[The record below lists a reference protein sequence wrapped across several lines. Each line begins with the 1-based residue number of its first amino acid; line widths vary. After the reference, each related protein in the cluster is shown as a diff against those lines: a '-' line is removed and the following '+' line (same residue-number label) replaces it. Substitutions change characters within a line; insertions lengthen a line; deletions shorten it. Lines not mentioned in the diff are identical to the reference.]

1 MLWNTIHSW
10 VWIWIK
16 LSFLGIIPLIFLE
29 SIRIILGASFTLVEL
44 VTCWVFVT
52 GVLIAVTLAR
62 WYPLGGI
69 SWHWRARFLLI
80 SSVIVGLIYSQVRT
94 TTVAWILVGTVYVLL
109 FYVEIILT
117 SNRSWFVR
125 LTLRVSLALV
135 AGFFPVAL
143 SQLEARF
150 ADEEF
155 FVVLELLVLSVFWLL
170 MLRMV
175 YLIRFLGISE
185 TIQSFSCTKLNGSF
199 SKKIRYC
206 DLVENKTIW
215 GRILLLFGLFVFGGL
230 GIVVWAYRHSFYPP
244 VAPVFSKVSEQ
255 FPFLCG
261 QVEPNPQVYN
271 GQDVFRRILARV
283 EANPYKGTPEYGMLF
298 LGTGE
303 HQWEELFRRE
313 LLREVHEQRYTK
325 PAHSVKWIQ
334 YEAAL
339 RAYYYLRIRDRFPT
353 LFSEEEDKQIQNWF
367 EAINR
372 RALTVE
378 WVDLMYA
385 LAFSYWPEGPYEN
398 QEIGAG
404 LLALL
409 EAGRITD
416 SSLSEANRDYLARN
430 RRGWNARF
438 RVTDDSLG
446 YQLVW
451 INNSY
456 FQFLYTGEDLGA
468 NARLAFEWLLLQAIP
483 NGEPFGYN
491 HPSKYSLATISY
503 LGAKLFGDPRYIW
516 LSGRALESIEQKGG
530 YLFAQPG
537 VEEPVMLEGR
547 SPTEGSCLI
556 YGDSGLPN
564 QKGPLAPDKIVF
576 RDGWNPDSK
585 YLLVNLRF
593 TGWHRYKATGTVSI
607 FYRDGFRLTEAV
619 DYRQFSW
626 LPLGRKLFRDKRIP
640 RENLNG
646 LIVEKTGIADVLYT
660 LTGFDSPWAQDPP
673 HYAEVKAFVIG
684 KDIDWAHIRLTGWRS
699 WQHDRWI
706 YFYHNDG
713 PVVIVDKAWNSVGS
727 RGAIVWHLV
736 GAVEAEINRFRIV
749 DDGSLIEIVPLPL
762 SNGDGSMYSV
772 LPGDSPTLNVLS
784 YSGST
789 LHMATVF
796 LQGSWIGAKVD
807 IEGENIRITREGKVL
822 LVPIAQR

>member
-10 VWIWIK
+10 VWIWIR
-16 LSFLGIIPLIFLE
+16 LLFLGVVPLIFLE

-44 VTCWVFVT
+44 VARWVFVT
-52 GVLIAVTLAR
+52 GVLIAATLTR

-69 SWHWRARFLLI
+69 SWHWRARFLLF
-80 SSVIVGLIYSQVRT
+80 SNVIVGLIYSQTRS
-94 TTVAWILVGTVYVLL
+94 TTVAWILVGMIYVLL
-109 FYVEIILT
+109 FHLETILT
-117 SNRSWFVR
+117 SSQSWFVR

-143 SQLEARF
+143 AQVEASF

-155 FVVLELLVLSVFWLL
+155 FVVLELLVLSIFWLL
-170 MLRMV
+170 MLGMV
-175 YLIRFLGISE
+175 YLAQSLGVPEI
-185 TIQSFSCTKLNGSF
+185 IQSLSCTKSNESF
-199 SKKIRYC
+199 SKKIHYC
-206 DLVENKTIW
+206 DLFENKINW
-215 GRILLLFGLFVFGGL
+215 GRILLLFVFGGI
-230 GIVVWAYRHSFYPP
+230 GIVVWAYRHSFYPAVVP
-244 VAPVFSKVSEQ
+244 TFSKISEQ

-261 QVEPNPQVYN
+261 QVQPNSQVYN
-271 GQDVFRRILARV
+271 GQDVFSRILARV
-283 EANPYKGTPEYGMLF
+283 EANPYKGTPEYGMLL

-303 HQWEELFRRE
+303 RQWGELFREE
-313 LLREVHEQRYTK
+313 LLREVYEQRYTK

-353 LFSEEEDKQIQNWF
+353 LFSEEEDKQIRNWF
-367 EAINR
+367 AAINR

-409 EAGRITD
+409 EAGRIAD
-416 SSLSEANRDYLARN
+416 PNLSEANRDYLARN

-456 FQFLYTGEDLGA
+456 FQLLYTGEDLGT
-468 NARLAFEWLLLQAIP
+468 NARLAFEWLLLQGIP
-483 NGEPFGYN
+483 SGEPFGYN
-491 HPSKYSLATISY
+491 HPSKYSLATIGY
-503 LGAKLFGDPRYIW
+503 LGAKLLGDPRYIW
-516 LSGRALESIEQKGG
+516 LSGRALEVIEQRGG

-537 VEEPVMLEGR
+537 VEEPVMLEGH
-547 SPTEGSCLI
+547 SPAEGSCLI
-556 YGDSGLPN
+556 YGDSGLPS

-607 FYRDGFRLTEAV
+607 FYQDGFRLTEAV
-619 DYRQFSW
+619 DNRQFSW
-626 LPLGRKLFRDKRIP
+626 LPVGRKLFRDKRIP

-660 LTGFDSPWAQDPP
+660 LTSFAGPWAQDPP
-673 HYAEVKAFVIG
+673 YYAEVKAFVMS
-684 KDIDWAHIRLTGWRS
+684 KEMDWAHIRLTNWRS

-713 PVVIVDKAWNSVGS
+713 PVVIVDKAWNLVEA
-727 RGAIVWHLV
+727 RGAIIWHTI
-736 GAVEAEINRFRIV
+736 GSVEAKMNRFQIGEGSSLV
-749 DDGSLIEIVPLPL
+749 EVVLIPLGDSDGSTSL
-762 SNGDGSMYSV
+762 
-772 LPGDSPTLNVLS
+772 LPGNLPTLNVLS

-789 LHMATVF
+789 IHVATVF
-796 LQGSWIGAKVD
+796 LHGSWIGAKID
-807 IEGENIRITREGKVL
+807 IEGENIRITQEGKVFL
-822 LVPIAQR
+822 IPIAQG

>member
-10 VWIWIK
+10 VWIWIR
-16 LSFLGIIPLIFLE
+16 LLFLGVVPLIFLE

-44 VTCWVFVT
+44 VARWVFVT
-52 GVLIAVTLAR
+52 GVLIAATLTR

-80 SSVIVGLIYSQVRT
+80 SGVIVGLIYSQART

-109 FYVEIILT
+109 FNLETILT
-117 SNRSWFVR
+117 HGRSWLVR

-155 FVVLELLVLSVFWLL
+155 FVVFESSVLSVFWLL
-170 MLRMV
+170 MLGIV
-175 YLIRFLGISE
+175 HLTRFLGVSE
-185 TIQSFSCTKLNGSF
+185 TIQGLSFARSDKSF
-199 SKKIRYC
+199 PAKIHYC
-206 DLVENKTIW
+206 NLGENKTGQ
-215 GRILLLFGLFVFGGL
+215 GRILSLFGLFVFGGL
-230 GIVVWAYRHSFYPP
+230 GIVVWAYHQSFYPP
-244 VAPVFSKVSEQ
+244 VAPTFSNISEQ
-255 FPFLCG
+255 SPFLCG
-261 QVEPNPQVYN
+261 QVQPNSQVYD
-271 GQDVFRRILARV
+271 GRDVFSRILARV
-283 EANPYKGTPEYGMLF
+283 EANPHKGTPEYGMLL

-303 HQWEELFRRE
+303 RQWAELFRKE
-313 LLREVHEQRYTK
+313 LLREVHERRYTK
-325 PAHSVKWIQ
+325 PAHSVKWTQ

-339 RAYYYLRIRDRFPT
+339 RAYYYLRVRDRFPT
-353 LFSEEEDKQIQNWF
+353 LFSEEEDKQIRNWF
-367 EAINR
+367 AAINR

-378 WVDLMYA
+378 WVDLMYS

-409 EAGRITD
+409 ESGRITD
-416 SSLSEANRDYLARN
+416 SSLSEVNRDYLARN
-430 RRGWNARF
+430 HRGWNARF
-438 RVTDDSLG
+438 RVTDDSFG

-456 FQFLYTGEDLGA
+456 FQFLYTGEDLGT
-468 NARLAFEWLLLQAIP
+468 NARLAFEWLLLQGLP
-483 NGEPFGYN
+483 DGSPFGYN
-491 HPSKYSLATISY
+491 QPSKYTLATISY
-503 LGAKLFGDPRYIW
+503 LGAKLVGDPRYIW
-516 LSGRALESIEQKGG
+516 LSGRALELIEQKGG

-576 RDGWNPDSK
+576 RDGWDPDSK

-607 FYRDGFRLTEAV
+607 LYREGFLVTEAT
-619 DYRQFSW
+619 DYRQFSL
-626 LPLGRKLFRDKRIP
+626 LPVGRRLFRDKRIP

-660 LTGFDSPWAQDPP
+660 LTGFAGPWAQDPP
-673 HYAEVKAFVIG
+673 YYAEVKAFVTS
-684 KDIDWAHIRLTGWRS
+684 KEMDWAYIRLTGWRS

-713 PVVIVDKAWNSVGS
+713 PVVIVDKAWNLVGA
-727 RGAIVWHLV
+727 RGAIIWHLV
-736 GAVEAEINRFRIV
+736 GAVEAKTNRFRIGEGRSRV
-749 DDGSLIEIVPLPL
+749 EIVLIPL
-762 SNGDGSMYSV
+762 SNGDGSTSL
-772 LPGDSPTLNVLS
+772 LPGNLPTFNVLS
-784 YSGST
+784 HSGSNI
-789 LHMATVF
+789 HVATVF
-796 LQGSWIGAKVD
+796 LHGSWIGAKID
-807 IEGENIRITREGKVL
+807 IEEKNLKITREGEML
-822 LVPIAQR
+822 LVPIFQR